1 MQREISYDA
10 LESFIAGL
18 RDSGIEKIAFGETS
32 EKRPEQAE
40 PGMLRLVDVER
51 VELVAYRDSVI
62 HKCVLNDVDRDGLFR
77 RLTGEGFDVTRRS
90 RNIT

>member
-1 MQREISYDA
+1 MQREISYDT

-18 RDSGIEKIAFGETS
+18 RDSRIEKIAFGETN
-32 EKRPEQAE
+32 EKRPEQVE
-40 PGMLRLVDVER
+40 PGLLRLVDVER

-62 HKCVLNDVDRDGLFR
+62 HKCVLNDVDRDGLYR
-77 RLTGEGFDVTRRS
+77 RLAGEGFEVTRRS